1 MWLEPAWSG
10 KWRCSANTLF
20 VLSNSKKSSVISFNS
35 IDDILEWVGEDD
47 IVIKLTGEEKADVVE
62 ELYSGVL
69 NGVKG
74 TAYTLIRI
82 NSNEKY
88 NSLFAQLPTNNEI
101 NETEENED
109 EY

>member
-1 MWLEPAWSG
+1 MIFL
-10 KWRCSANTLF
+10 
-20 VLSNSKKSSVISFNS
+20 
-35 IDDILEWVGEDD
+35 DD

-88 NSLFAQLPTNNEI
+88 NSLFAQLPSNNEI
-101 NETEENED
+101 NETEEYED

>member
-1 MWLEPAWSG
+1 MI
-10 KWRCSANTLF
+10 F
-20 VLSNSKKSSVISFNS
+20 FNG
-35 IDDILEWVGEDD
+35 LD

-88 NSLFAQLPTNNEI
+88 NSLFAQLPTNNDI
-101 NETEENED
+101 NETEENLD

>member
-1 MWLEPAWSG
+1 MY
-10 KWRCSANTLF
+10 
-20 VLSNSKKSSVISFNS
+20 FNS

-47 IVIKLTGEEKADVVE
+47 IVIKLTGKEKADVVE

-88 NSLFAQLPTNNEI
+88 NSLFAQLPTNNDI
-101 NETEENED
+101 NETEENLD

>member
-1 MWLEPAWSG
+1 MNN
-10 KWRCSANTLF
+10 K
-20 VLSNSKKSSVISFNS
+20 VY
-35 IDDILEWVGEDD
+35 DILKWIGEDD

-69 NGVKG
+69 YGVKG

-88 NSLFAQLPTNNEI
+88 NSLFFFFFINNDI

>member
-1 MWLEPAWSG
+1 MV
-10 KWRCSANTLF
+10 K
-20 VLSNSKKSSVISFNS
+20 
-35 IDDILEWVGEDD
+35 
-47 IVIKLTGEEKADVVE
+47 EKADVVE
-62 ELYSGVL
+62 ELYSGIL

-82 NSNEKY
+82 NTNEKY
-88 NSLFAQLPTNNEI
+88 NSLFAQLPKNNEI

>member
-1 MWLEPAWSG
+1 MY
-10 KWRCSANTLF
+10 
-20 VLSNSKKSSVISFNS
+20 FNS
-35 IDDILEWVGEDD
+35 IDDILEWVSEDD
-47 IVIKLTGEEKADVVE
+47 IVIKLTGEEKGDVVE

>member
-1 MWLEPAWSG
+1 MY
-10 KWRCSANTLF
+10 
-20 VLSNSKKSSVISFNS
+20 FNS

-101 NETEENED
+101 NETEEDED